1 LFIIKISGIAIK
13 IKIIIFKSINFIFS
27 VKNTSFFQIFFLK
40 LYHFVRVLKERFVR
54 ILGKLFWRKYNMV
67 EKMIKELFSK
77 IYQFGFIPI
86 LRVSWNMIK
95 KYFKGNP
102 HVLIGL
108 ILGFIIGNW
117 IGGFFLWIPLL
128 GALLHLIFIIL
139 FMIAGA
145 VISNKI
151 KKGVNNEK
159 K

>member
-1 LFIIKISGIAIK
+1 
-13 IKIIIFKSINFIFS
+13 
-27 VKNTSFFQIFFLK
+27 
-40 LYHFVRVLKERFVR
+40 LKELFVR

-77 IYQFGFIPI
+77 IYQFGFRPI
-86 LRVSWNMIK
+86 LRVFWNMIK